1 MIRQKSG
8 RHPELVSGSL
18 LSVFSLASFERGRAR
33 RRLRRK
39 TEIVALRA
47 TLSSGAPR
55 HLPSKEGLTGGASRI
70 FMPRAAGAPP
80 YGRTEKFEK
89 NFKTPT

>member
-55 HLPSKEGLTGGASRI
+55 HLSSKEGLTGGASRI
-70 FMPRAAGAPP
+70 FMPRAARASGASD
-80 YGRTEKFEK
+80 YKMGGT
-89 NFKTPT
+89 